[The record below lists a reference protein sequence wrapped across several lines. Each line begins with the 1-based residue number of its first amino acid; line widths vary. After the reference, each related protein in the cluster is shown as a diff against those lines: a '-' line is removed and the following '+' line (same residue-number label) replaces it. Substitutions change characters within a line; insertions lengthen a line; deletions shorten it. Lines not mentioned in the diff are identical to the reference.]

1 MALLQGKKVEVCG
14 LSDLDAA
21 LFLAEQVEQ
30 DGLTRNHSEMGKGAA
45 SAALSEASAKLIQS
59 NSLRDQ
65 ALGLYVQARQA
76 EWAAIDEGIKAKRC
90 NGDMRCESDAWKW
103 KPQLRAAVA
112 EPLVKMALNERDPA
126 IYATAIYACDKT
138 PIDACA
144 AISYI
149 GWARI
154 DSDNAAA
161 WMMVA
166 NEAVRQK
173 DLATRDEA
181 MRRAAAA
188 SGYDFRFPSLA
199 TFFDA
204 EVVKNQP
211 PLVRSLIA
219 GSLLGMASWPSYAAL
234 NAYCVRNPSADPAS
248 ETVCDTLAKKLLEKD
263 EFISGRAMAINVGE
277 KIGWDAVRL
286 QRLRDESAVELAML
300 DDGVTGKT
308 YSCEYVAK
316 YTLWTQK
323 LLAKG
328 DRAIAL
334 ERVAKSGKSITE
346 LVEAYRKTNP
356 ELFK

>member
-1 MALLQGKKVEVCG
+1 MIEPSAQPKPGSRLKRNLLIAVVVALCALVIFLLWPRADVASDRPGAVPQFAASAEHTAAPVATLAKPPSVALSPASRSAESDWEKLRARIMALLQGKRVEVCG

-45 SAALSEASAKLIQS
+45 NAALSAASAKLMQS

-90 NGDMRCESDAWKW
+90 NGDMRCESDAWEW

-112 EPLVKMALNERDPA
+112 EALAKMALNERDPA
-126 IYATAIYACDKT
+126 IYATAIYACGNT
-138 PIDACA
+138 PIDACS

-154 DSDNAAA
+154 DPDNAAA
-161 WMMVA
+161 WLMVA

-188 SGYDFRFPSLA
+188 SGYDFRLPSLA
-199 TFFDA
+199 TLFEA

-211 PLVRSLIA
+211 PLVRVTDRQITSRHGFLAVIRGA
-219 GSLLGMASWPSYAAL
+219 EQLL
-234 NAYCVRNPSADPAS
+234 
-248 ETVCDTLAKKLLEKD
+248 
-263 EFISGRAMAINVGE
+263 RARPIRGPRAR
-277 KIGWDAVRL
+277 K
-286 QRLRDESAVELAML
+286 RLRC
-300 DDGVTGKT
+300 T
-308 YSCEYVAK
+308 CEK
-316 YTLWTQK
+316 CCWTK
-323 LLAKG
+323 EFL
-328 DRAIAL
+328 
-334 ERVAKSGKSITE
+334 
-346 LVEAYRKTNP
+346 
-356 ELFK
+356 